1 MVKESSIKHKHLSCS
16 AVQKWKQMN
25 IFYLHVI
32 SHGPFG
38 WESQIG
44 GEYMVYYK
52 IIVVVTSFILGWK
65 DLLKRK
71 RKVKLWNMI
80 LICVIWSLWYERN
93 KINFENCTSNL
104 QKILKLIKLRVGH
117 GQRRCQGKK
126 NCPTMIFCIIQL
138 QSYIDLCF
146 ASEDQP
152 MLYTGDMKFWVLGC
166 KCLIDKLLFEAAQW
180 KITSSV
186 LQNVFT
192 SL

>member
-1 MVKESSIKHKHLSCS
+1 
-16 AVQKWKQMN
+16 
-25 IFYLHVI
+25 
-32 SHGPFG
+32 
-38 WESQIG
+38 
-44 GEYMVYYK
+44 MVYYK